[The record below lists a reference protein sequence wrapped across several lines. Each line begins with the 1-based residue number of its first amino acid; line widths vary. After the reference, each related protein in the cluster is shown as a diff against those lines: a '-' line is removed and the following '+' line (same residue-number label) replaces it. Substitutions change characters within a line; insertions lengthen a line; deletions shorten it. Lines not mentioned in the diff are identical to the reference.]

1 MGGRA
6 AARRAVAVMRA
17 KMSVAAVDR
26 RASERF
32 RPRTSGEG
40 ARKPSARRS
49 RRDERAGGERSCSG
63 RFRPAQKQ
71 NCRLLLFLRPS
82 SRPSGAVVRAKSA
95 ASKISLT
102 PASLLLLRRR
112 APRAA
117 APLTSKTP
125 AKTERGRERE
135 RGSKEKGEGDDV
147 RKMSTS
153 FSSRGGEEGK
163 NEDAFRP
170 SCN

>member
-1 MGGRA
+1 MRINPPARPRSNSDRPLRFSSRRNRRVKERTDARTREERRRGERKNELSVRGILSGRKGGAR
-6 AARRAVAVMRA
+6 RRAVAVMRA

-112 APRAA
+112 APPR
-117 APLTSKTP
+117 
-125 AKTERGRERE
+125 R
-135 RGSKEKGEGDDV
+135 
-147 RKMSTS
+147 
-153 FSSRGGEEGK
+153 
-163 NEDAFRP
+163 
-170 SCN
+170 